1 MAYDD
6 KLAARLHRIL
16 GDRPGI
22 TEKKMFG
29 GLAFMLGGN
38 MCCGIVD
45 DRLMLRLGHDR
56 AAAALAEPHT
66 AEMDFTG
73 RVIRTMVYVDGEG
86 IASDDAL
93 AGWVERAVAF
103 AANAN
108 RARNAKTRSI
118 GRSIAGRPKR

>member
-1 MAYDD
+1 MAFDE
-6 KLAARLHRIL
+6 KLAARLREVL
-16 GDRPGI
+16 GYRPDI

-29 GLAFMLGGN
+29 GLAFILGGN

-45 DRLMLRLGHDR
+45 DRLMLRLGHNG

-73 RVIRTMVYVDGEG
+73 RVIRTMVYVGGDG

-93 AGWVERAVAF
+93 ACWVDKAVAF
-103 AANAN
+103 AE
-108 RARNAKTRSI
+108 SLP
-118 GRSIAGRPKR
+118 PK